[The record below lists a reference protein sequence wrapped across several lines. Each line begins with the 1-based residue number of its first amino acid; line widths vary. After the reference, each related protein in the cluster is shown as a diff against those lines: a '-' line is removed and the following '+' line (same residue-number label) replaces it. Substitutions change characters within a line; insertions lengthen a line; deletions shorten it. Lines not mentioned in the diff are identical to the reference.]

1 MVDACT
7 GVILVN
13 PMLAVASRIHS
24 DIDGVRALHAL
35 DEADF
40 SLVSP
45 LSGAMSWKK
54 VERSGRFYIL
64 VV

>member
-24 DIDGVRALHAL
+24 DREGVRALHAL
-35 DEADF
+35 EEADF
-40 SLVSP
+40 DFGSL
-45 LSGAMSWKK
+45 LSGAISW
-54 VERSGRFYIL
+54 
-64 VV
+64 